1 MPIFRV
7 RLEDAESGE
16 FRQVAVAAD
25 SKEEARAICEQ
36 QEAGHVQFFLSG
48 EEIADLEKKEKDG
61 SLRGRDK
68 GLLFSHRQANPYKI
82 VSVKED

>member
-36 QEAGHVQFFLSG
+36 QESGHVQFFLSG
-48 EEIADLEKKEKDG
+48 EEAAALEEKEKNG
-61 SLRGRDK
+61 ELRGRER
-68 GLLFSHRQANPYKI
+68 GLLDSHRQATPYKI
-82 VSVKED
+82 VSVKEG